1 MSPDRPGVILAGGIR
16 SHQENYASAFASA
29 GCRLLAVGVAP
40 GLGESETGRHAE
52 LAASLG
58 LPLLPLDQA
67 VALPEATIA
76 SISVDMMHRARVATL
91 CAQAGLHLY
100 LDKPL
105 AGSPADATAIAAA
118 VHAAGVGAQVFS
130 HVTTPWA
137 QAAHAAIREGRLGR
151 ILAIHADMLMAKGIP
166 SALPSKPR
174 KEQAIA
180 DFRQDIA
187 KRELTDMGI
196 YPVSLAAWLLGR
208 PATSVTAVTANHF
221 FAEHLSHD
229 VEDYGAMLVDFEDG
243 ATASITCGRVGWQSW
258 RRPFLSRVIIVGE
271 RDTLVFDSEPAEL
284 IATSGRGVPAPARNA
299 LDPMEMWLS
308 TRSGPRPQPAISG
321 IALVDEGSRDVAAFI
336 AALASGVPSGIGI
349 DAAAHH
355 CAIIAAAYRSAAEE
369 RAVAVA

>member
-1 MSPDRPGVILAGGIR
+1 
-16 SHQENYASAFASA
+16 
-29 GCRLLAVGVAP
+29 
-40 GLGESETGRHAE
+40 
-52 LAASLG
+52 
-58 LPLLPLDQA
+58 
-67 VALPEATIA
+67 
-76 SISVDMMHRARVATL
+76 
-91 CAQAGLHLY
+91 
-100 LDKPL
+100 
-105 AGSPADATAIAAA
+105 
-118 VHAAGVGAQVFS
+118 
-130 HVTTPWA
+130 
-137 QAAHAAIREGRLGR
+137 
-151 ILAIHADMLMAKGIP
+151 MLMAKGMP

-174 KEQAIA
+174 KERSIA
-180 DFRQDIA
+180 DFRQDVA

-196 YPVSLAAWLLGR
+196 YPVSLVAWLLDQR
-208 PATSVTAVTANHF
+208 AVSVTAVTANHF

-321 IALVDEGSRDVAAFI
+321 IALADEGSRDVAAFI
-336 AALASGVPSGIGI
+336 AALASGVSSGIGI